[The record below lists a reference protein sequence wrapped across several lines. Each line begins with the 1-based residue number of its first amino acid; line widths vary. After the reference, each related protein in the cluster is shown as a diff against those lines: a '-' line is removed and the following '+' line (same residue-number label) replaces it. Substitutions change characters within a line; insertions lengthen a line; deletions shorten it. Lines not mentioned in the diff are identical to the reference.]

1 MEDANVKVQGTE
13 KYINPASGWMTLFL
27 TLFGFIGGI
36 ALPCVQL
43 ANGLTDWWGV
53 VFIIPLVCI
62 IFMCGLFVVNPNEST
77 VITFFGKYV
86 GTVVNNGFYFYNPF
100 ATKKSISLR
109 ARNLN
114 GEPIK
119 VNDLMGNP
127 IMIGVVLVWKVKD
140 TFKASFEVDDYSRFV
155 DVQSE
160 AAIRNLAGAYPY
172 DNLENED
179 ASITLRNG
187 GEEVN
192 ELLEKSL
199 AERLAIA
206 GIEVMEA
213 RISYLAYAPEIAS
226 AMLQRQQATAMVAAR
241 HKIVEGAVGMVQM
254 ALEQLSE
261 KEIIELDE
269 EKKAA
274 MVSNL
279 MVVLTSDR
287 AATPVVNT
295 GTLYQ

>member
-1 MEDANVKVQGTE
+1 MNDVNAKVQGSE
-13 KYINPASGWMTLFL
+13 KFINPVSGWLTLFL
-27 TLFGFIGGI
+27 TLFGLI
-36 ALPCVQL
+36 AGAAIPIPLIV
-43 ANGLTDWWGV
+43 NGYSAWWALLL
-53 VFIIPLVCI
+53 IIPFVSLVL
-62 IFMCGLFVVNPNEST
+62 MCGLFVVNPNEST
-77 VITFFGKYV
+77 VITFFGKYE
-86 GTVVNNGFYFYNPF
+86 GTVVKNGFYFYNPF

-127 IMIGVVLVWKVKD
+127 IMIGVVLVWRVKD
-140 TFKASFEVDDYSRFV
+140 TFKASFEVDDYARFV

-160 AAIRNLAGAYPY
+160 SAIRNLAGAYPY

-206 GIEVMEA
+206 GIEVIEA